1 VISTAISELAV
12 SIGWELYL
20 LNRGNRSE
28 RVPAGTHVLTADIVD
43 EATVTKLISN
53 MNFDV
58 VVDFIAFEP
67 FQINRD
73 LRLFSQ
79 KTSQFIFISSASAYQ
94 KPLSFYKITESTPLS
109 NPYSEYAR
117 NKIAC
122 EERLMLEYR
131 NTGFPVTII
140 RPSHTYDERSL
151 PLSVQGKKGSWQVID
166 RIMKGKPVLI
176 HGDGSSLWTLTYSD
190 DFAKAFVGIMGNSS
204 ATGETI
210 QITSDESLTWDH
222 IYNCIGNALKTQVK
236 KFHVTSDFLITCKPI
251 WEGAFIGDKSSTVVF
266 DNSKIKRLVPDFIAT
281 TRFDEGA
288 RICVEYILSH
298 PELHLEDEEFDAFCD
313 NIIKVQQEA
322 SASFKRL

>member
-1 VISTAISELAV
+1 MISTAISELAV

-43 EATVTKLISN
+43 EATVIKLISN

-131 NTGFPVTII
+131 NTGFPVTN
-140 RPSHTYDERSL
+140 
-151 PLSVQGKKGSWQVID
+151 K
-166 RIMKGKPVLI
+166 
-176 HGDGSSLWTLTYSD
+176 
-190 DFAKAFVGIMGNSS
+190 
-204 ATGETI
+204 
-210 QITSDESLTWDH
+210 
-222 IYNCIGNALKTQVK
+222 
-236 KFHVTSDFLITCKPI
+236 
-251 WEGAFIGDKSSTVVF
+251 
-266 DNSKIKRLVPDFIAT
+266 KIKRGV
-281 TRFDEGA
+281 
-288 RICVEYILSH
+288 
-298 PELHLEDEEFDAFCD
+298 
-313 NIIKVQQEA
+313 
-322 SASFKRL
+322 